1 MDKVIYCVVGFSLGL
16 IVFGVYFEHK
26 AETTGV
32 VQLDSKT
39 YTCKEYKGESK

>member
-1 MDKVIYCVVGFSLGL
+1 MDKVIFCIMGFALGF
-16 IVFGVYFEHK
+16 VMSAVYFEYEIDK
-26 AETTGV
+26 TGG

>member
-1 MDKVIYCVVGFSLGL
+1 MDKVIFSLVGFALGF
-16 IVFGVYFEHK
+16 VMFAVYFEYEVEK
-26 AETTGV
+26 TGV